1 MSNPIHA
8 LYALGQSLWYD
19 NIHRALLRNGE
30 LEAMIARGD
39 IYGVTSN
46 PSIFRAAIV
55 DSDAYTADIAR
66 LAADGLD
73 AEQIY
78 EHLAVEDIRAA
89 CDLFRPL
96 YERTQGGDGYV
107 SLEVSP
113 YLAHDTEATLSEAK
127 RLWALVDRPN
137 LMIKIP
143 GTLKGLP
150 AITEAIA
157 AGVNVN
163 VTLLFSVRRYRQV
176 MDAYMRGLEK
186 RRQAGLP
193 LDEVASVAS
202 FFVSRV
208 DTLVDRLL
216 AEKGERG
223 AALQGRI
230 AVANT
235 KMAYQAFKQVFAT
248 ERWQALEQAGARVQR
263 PLWASTSTKNPAYS
277 DVKYV
282 EELIGPQTVNTVP
295 PHTLDAFRDHG
306 QVALTVEADLEA
318 AKQAL
323 SDLSALGISMDAVTQ
338 QLEEEGVQ
346 KFADAFTALLDAVEA
361 QRVQAR

>member
-1 MSNPIHA
+1 MTNPIHE
-8 LYALGQSLWYD
+8 LYARGQSLWYD

-55 DSDAYTADIAR
+55 DSDAYTADIVH
-66 LAADGLD
+66 LAAEGLS

-78 EHLAVEDIRAA
+78 EYLAVEDIRAA

-96 YERTQGGDGYV
+96 YERTRGGDGYV

-113 YLAHDTEATLSEAK
+113 YLAHDTEATLAEAK

-143 GTLKGLP
+143 GTLEGLH
-150 AITEAIA
+150 AITEVIA
-157 AGVNVN
+157 EGINVN

-186 RRQAGLP
+186 RREAGLP
-193 LDEVASVAS
+193 LDTVASVAS

-208 DTLVDRLL
+208 DTLVDRQL
-216 AEKGERG
+216 AEKGDRG
-223 AALQGRI
+223 VALQGKI

-235 KMAYQAFKQVFAT
+235 KMAYQAFKQVFT
-248 ERWQALEQAGARVQR
+248 TDRWQSLADAGARIQR

-282 EELIGPQTVNTVP
+282 EELIGPHTVNTVP

-306 QVALTVEADLEA
+306 CVALTLEEGLDEAKQALADLEA
-318 AKQAL
+318 
-323 SDLSALGISMDAVTQ
+323 LGILMNEVTR

-346 KFADAFTALLDAVEA
+346 KFADAFTALLEAVEA
-361 QRVQAR
+361 QRVQAQ

>member
-55 DSDAYTADIAR
+55 DSDAYAADIAR

-73 AEQIY
+73 AEAIY
-78 EHLAVEDIRAA
+78 ERLAVEDIRAA

-96 YERTQGGDGYV
+96 YDRTQGGDGYV

-113 YLAHDTEATLSEAK
+113 YLAHDTQATLAEAR
-127 RLWALVDRPN
+127 RLWALVERPN

-143 GTLKGLP
+143 GTLEGLH

-157 AGVNVN
+157 EGVNVN

-176 MDAYMRGLEK
+176 MDAYMRGLE
-186 RRQAGLP
+186 RRLRDGLP
-193 LDEVASVAS
+193 LEGVASVAS

-216 AEKGERG
+216 EGYGKRG
-223 AALQGRI
+223 AALQGQI

-235 KMAYQAFKQVFAT
+235 RMAYQAFKEVFAE
-248 ERWQALEQAGARVQR
+248 ERWQALAAAGARVQR

-306 QVALTVEADLEA
+306 RVALTVESGLAEA
-318 AKQAL
+318 EQAL
-323 SDLSALGISMDAVTQ
+323 IALEALGISLTDVTR
-338 QLEEEGVQ
+338 QLEEEGVR
-346 KFADAFTALLDAVEA
+346 KFADAFTQLLEAVEA
-361 QRVQAR
+361 RRAAVA